1 MDTKKNVTKTTLMR
15 KILTHFNVRLLA
27 LSLGAAALIAGSA
40 LAVSHTDTA
49 KPKAPDAA
57 AKLEVD
63 ESPVPRTAGP
73 YTSFAPIVK
82 KVAPGVV
89 KVVVT
94 SKAAN
99 VALPEGFGSM
109 DPFWRRR
116 APGGLRLHGPILAP
130 LLW

>member
-1 MDTKKNVTKTTLMR
+1 MDINEYVTNTILMR
-15 KILTHFNVRLLA
+15 KIFDRFKVRLLA
-27 LSLGAAALIAGSA
+27 LGLGTAALVAGSA
-40 LAVSHTDTA
+40 LAVSHSDTA
-49 KPKAPDAA
+49 KPKAPDAG
-57 AKLEVD
+57 AKLGVD

-109 DPFWRRR
+109 
-116 APGGLRLHGPILAP
+116 
-130 LLW
+130 